1 MNAAAPDSLFDKYG
15 GIPTLQRLVR
25 DFHQRMAGR
34 SSLMRYFEGQDTRRM
49 AEHQVELMAYA
60 LGKPAKIYN
69 FEQLAVAHHNLG
81 ISLSAYEEMIRI
93 LRQVLLDGQI
103 EGADIN
109 TIINTLDQ
117 HRHRIVRD
125 VSPKDGLE
133 TVHVDKVTGLRSQ
146 VALFETLEI
155 ALERQRASLAPLTL
169 MMVGLDQADQVFS
182 LAGEFGRDAL
192 VKHIALLVVRTVRDD
207 DFVFRVGPG
216 EFAVL
221 LSAASIE
228 IAHKVAARIANSLAK
243 DPLIHDTR
251 LIRYTVGVGIAGASP
266 STSPSPNAHTGS
278 GESLL
283 QAARRAL
290 AVAQQNGSG
299 KVVDA

>member
-1 MNAAAPDSLFDKYG
+1 MSAASLGSLFDKYG

-25 DFHQRMAGR
+25 DFHHRMASR
-34 SSLMRYFEGQDTRRM
+34 PMFTRYFEGTDPRRM
-49 AEHQVELMAYA
+49 AEHQVELIAYA

-69 FEQLAVAHHNLG
+69 FEQLAVGHHNLG
-81 ISLSAYEEMIRI
+81 ITLDAYEDMIRI
-93 LRQVLLDGQI
+93 LRQVLLDARI
-103 EGADIN
+103 EGGDIN

-125 VSPKDGLE
+125 VSPKGGLQ
-133 TVHVDKVTGLRSQ
+133 TVHVDKVTGLGSQ
-146 VALFETLEI
+146 VALFEALEI

-169 MMVGLDQADQVFS
+169 MMVGLDQPDQAFA
-182 LAGEFGRDAL
+182 LAGEHGRDAL
-192 VKHIALLVVRTVRDD
+192 VKHMALLLVRSVRDD
-207 DFVFRVGPG
+207 DLVFRVGQG
-216 EFAVL
+216 EFAVM

-228 IAHKVAARIANSLAK
+228 IAHKVAARMTGSLAK

-251 LIRYTVGVGIAGASP
+251 LIRYTLGMGIAGATP
-266 STSPSPNAHTGS
+266 NTSH

-283 QAARRAL
+283 QAARNAL
-290 AVAQQNGSG
+290 SVAQERGPG